1 MRSQYNAEELE
12 AAKTLDLVRMGA
24 SVPEAAINRA
34 LFVLG
39 DLVGMRDE

>member
-1 MRSQYNAEELE
+1 MRSNYNTEELE
-12 AAKTLDLVRMGA
+12 AAKTLDMVRMGI

-39 DLVGMRDE
+39 DLVGIKL